1 MKGGTKGLISKE
13 YFIED
18 IEVKKM
24 ICLMEEQ
31 LSLYKRYIR
40 RIDLQLFS
48 QFEKTSEF
56 EYLNKYYIKNFKNG
70 AKFLYGDSSNLPI
83 INNYEMLL
91 KGLSEESKYTDKNFN
106 IKEHTLCGD
115 ITTIYDLGNGYDIRY
130 DYYGHSHDRIT
141 LCETQPNIR
150 ICNIKNKVIYEFS
163 DGFMHNH
170 IEAMYPI
177 DRYFIEEI
185 IDFDEK
191 SILKDD
197 EEYHNAGINQLKK
210 KEKIIINEIIESLE
224 VITNDGRETPKNT
237 MHSHLLRT
245 KPADY
250 DSVLSLDY
258 TKKIFNAKKYESLF
272 FDLFFIDVTYIS
284 KKIFYNLTNNLDEII
299 CISA

>member
-1 MKGGTKGLISKE
+1 MK
-13 YFIED
+13 IED

-48 QFEKTSEF
+48 QFEKTSES
-56 EYLNKYYIKNFKNG
+56 EYINKYYIKNCENG
-70 AKFLYGDSSNLPI
+70 AKFLYVDGSSLPI

-91 KGLSEESKYTDKNFN
+91 KGLSQESKYTDKNFN

-130 DYYGHSHDRIT
+130 DYFGHSDDRIT

-177 DRYFIEEI
+177 DRSFIEEI

-210 KEKIIINEIIESLE
+210 KEKKIINKVIESLE
-224 VITNDGRETPKNT
+224 VIKNDGRKTPEYEI
-237 MHSHLLRT
+237 SCRLLRT
-245 KPADY
+245 KPANY

-258 TKKIFNAKKYESLF
+258 TKKNFNTKKYESF
-272 FDLFFIDVTYIS
+272 KDVTYIS
-284 KKIFYNLTNNLDEII
+284 KKIFYNLTNNVDEII
-299 CISA
+299 CINSAL